1 MSTRARKTGQAAG
14 LPVNEDVAFESEDVK
29 AAGVLH
35 FLAYLALTLVATLA
49 VCAVILH
56 FAWTQIA
63 KHDAPPPP
71 VRQGLPAPLPPEPR
85 LQAQG
90 LPNSYHND
98 DPQQDLR
105 DKVKADREA
114 LDKTGWVDET
124 AGIAQIPI
132 EDAMKIIAE
141 KGLPAA
147 APQPSGAAPR
157 RVGAAPKSPPKK

>member
-1 MSTRARKTGQAAG
+1 MSARARKATQAAG
-14 LPVNEDVAFESEDVK
+14 LPVHDDVAFEVTDVK
-29 AAGVLH
+29 SAGVLH
-35 FLAYLALTLVATLA
+35 FLAYLALTLVAALA
-49 VCAVILH
+49 VCAGVLH
-56 FAWTQIA
+56 FGRTQIA

-114 LDKTGWVDET
+114 LEKTGWIDET

-141 KGLPAA
+141 KGLSAA
-147 APQPSGAAPR
+147 TPQPSGPAPR
-157 RVGAAPKSPPKK
+157 HVGAAPKSPPKK